1 MPEIRQLPPSVVNKI
16 AAGEVIERPSS
27 VVKELMEN
35 AVDAGATRVDVS
47 IEKGGTELVRVA
59 DNGCGIPPEQLPLAV
74 ASHATSKI
82 RDADDLFGVR
92 SLGFRGEA
100 LASIAEV
107 SRFLMRSR
115 TGGDQA
121 GAELEVIGGHVIPVV
136 PCGTPVGTIVEVRQ
150 LFYNTPVRRKFLRA
164 TQTEMG
170 HVTEAFTRIAL
181 AFPAV
186 HFTLQHNDRP
196 IHDLPPVLSWR
207 ERIIKFFGLEIAD
220 SLIPVEGSDG
230 IVTLRGFV
238 ANPSLSRAN
247 NRLQYFFL
255 NGRHIRDRAL
265 QHALGEAYRGLLL
278 TGRFPVA
285 FLQLEIPADTVDVN
299 VHPTKLEV
307 RFQDGGRIYSQVLG
321 TLRQKFLS
329 TDLTARVRTGPLA
342 VDQDPASALDE
353 GQAQQ
358 RREELLNWA
367 KGRPAAD
374 ADHPDATSA
383 GAAPPAAGGPSPLG
397 PIAAPPRQ
405 PQFDFCDTRLPGA
418 VPEFR
423 PFPAGRLAGHPA
435 NIRPAAQQ
443 ESQAVPD
450 ASPVEPSSA
459 ESSYSTSSAVSPPAD
474 SGLSETQSAPV
485 IARSGMQV
493 HNRYLITENDEGM
506 VIIDQHALHERIL
519 YEQLRTKVLGGSL
532 EKQRLLV
539 PEPVTLTPAEAAVAF
554 ESREIL
560 CRLGIEIEPFGGDT
574 VLVSSYPAMLANFNP
589 AEVLRQLVEQLMSGG
604 KTPDRRDLLDEML
617 HMISCKAAI
626 KAGDRLNADEIT
638 VLLEQRHLF
647 QDSHHCPH
655 GRPTALVFTREELD
669 KRFKRI

>member
-16 AAGEVIERPSS
+16 AAGEVIERPAS
-27 VVKELMEN
+27 VVKELLEN
-35 AVDAGATRVDVS
+35 AVDAGATRIDVS

-59 DNGCGIPPEQLPLAV
+59 DNGCGIDPEQLLLAV

-121 GAELEVIGGHVIPVV
+121 GAELEVIGGQIGQVA
-136 PCGTPVGTIVEVRQ
+136 PCGAPVGTIVEVRQ

-181 AFPAV
+181 AFPSV

-196 IHDLPPVLSWR
+196 VHDLPPVLSWR

-220 SLIPVEGSDG
+220 ALIPVEGSDG
-230 IVTLRGFV
+230 VVTVSGFV

-285 FLQLEIPADTVDVN
+285 FLQLEIPADSVDVN

-307 RFQDGGRIYSQVLG
+307 RFQDGGRIYSQLLG

-342 VDQDPASALDE
+342 VDQDPAAALDE
-353 GQAQQ
+353 GQAQK
-358 RREELLNWA
+358 RREELMQWA
-367 KGRPAAD
+367 RGQTA
-374 ADHPDATSA
+374 PDAAAGPPDVPTIGSA
-383 GAAPPAAGGPSPLG
+383 PGPASPAPPPAG
-397 PIAAPPRQ
+397 PPRQ
-405 PQFDFCDTRLPGA
+405 PHLEFGDHGPPGS
-418 VPEFR
+418 VPPFR
-423 PFPAGRLAGHPA
+423 PFPDHPLAGGHVGARPGRSDVQRAPDSSPIAPA
-435 NIRPAAQQ
+435 
-443 ESQAVPD
+443 SL
-450 ASPVEPSSA
+450 SPNTE
-459 ESSYSTSSAVSPPAD
+459 SPPAASPPGD
-474 SGLSETQSAPV
+474 RPPAASPPGLMV
-485 IARSGMQV
+485 ARPGMQV
-493 HNRYLITENDEGM
+493 HNRYLITESDEGM

-519 YEQLRTKVLGGSL
+519 YEQLREQVLAGSL

-539 PEPVTLTPAEAAVAF
+539 PEPVTLTPAEAATAL
-554 ESREIL
+554 ESREVL
-560 CRLGIEIEPFGGDT
+560 KQLGIEIEPFGGDT

-589 AEVLRQLVEQLMSGG
+589 AEVLRQLVEQLMTGG
-604 KTPDRRDLLDEML
+604 KAPDRRDLLDEML

-626 KAGDRLNADEIT
+626 KAGDRLTPEEIT
-638 VLLEQRHLF
+638 SLLQQRHLF